1 MAKTSLVN
9 LDGLGY
15 TGLPLPINP
24 SDAASK
30 EYVDNTVTNAVNIAL
45 PFWDAANIQDC
56 ISLSN
61 GVLLFWNSSNVQ
73 DNIILGCL

>member
-15 TGLPLPINP
+15 TGLPLPTFP

-30 EYVDNTVTNAVNIAL
+30 EYVDNQVSTITPNPI
-45 PFWDAANIQDC
+45 PFWDSTNTLDC
-56 ISLSN
+56 IALSN
-61 GVLLFWNSSNVQ
+61 GVLPFWDSNNTPS
-73 DNIILGCL
+73 NITLGCV